1 MWQKG
6 EGRYGILFAHMRKWM
21 KEQKEEKQMT
31 LLEELKARGLVE
43 AVTDPEIEKLLETPQ
58 TVYCGFDPS
67 AASLQAGNLVSIM
80 VLRRFQQ
87 AGHKVI
93 ALVGGATGLIGDPSG
108 KSAERNMLTVEQVE
122 ENKKGIR
129 ENLSRILDFDGPNAA
144 ILVDNYDWYK
154 GTSAIEFLRDIAIN
168 FRVPGTSAIEFLRDI
183 AINFRVPQMLAK
195 ESVKKRLE
203 ASEGALTFTEFS
215 YQILQGNDFLH
226 LFDTFG
232 CAIEVGG
239 ADQWGNI
246 TAGTDLVH
254 RMRGKTAYGL
264 TFPLLLDSTGKKF
277 GKSEGNAL
285 FLNGQ
290 MTSVY
295 DWYADVIRYLKV
307 FSLRPL
313 DEIAALEA
321 QMKANPEARIP
332 QKALAEEITRLVH
345 GEEGLKTA
353 LGATQTLFGGSVEGK
368 SADELE
374 TIFKDVKSA
383 ELAKADCVG
392 KTVFMVAADAGM
404 FNSRGDARRMAQQGG
419 LSLNGAKIDANRAFE
434 EADFVDGRVAVLRSG
449 KKNHFLL
456 KVR

>member
-1 MWQKG
+1 
-6 EGRYGILFAHMRKWM
+6 
-21 KEQKEEKQMT
+21 MT
-31 LLEELKARGLVE
+31 LFEELSARGLVE
-43 AVTDPEIEKLLETPQ
+43 ATTAPEIEKLLETPQ

-80 VLRRFQQ
+80 MLRRLQL

-108 KSAERNMLTVEQVE
+108 KSAERNMLTVEKVD

-129 ENLSRILDFDGPNAA
+129 ENLSRILDFNGPNAA
-144 ILVDNYDWYK
+144 VMVDNYEWYS
-154 GTSAIEFLRDIAIN
+154 GLSAIAFLRDIA
-168 FRVPGTSAIEFLRDI
+168 V
-183 AINFRVPQMLAK
+183 NFRVPQMLAK

-203 ASEGALTFTEFS
+203 ASDGALTFTEFS

-226 LFDTFG
+226 LFDKYG
-232 CAIEVGG
+232 CTMEVGG

-264 TFPLLLDSTGKKF
+264 TFPLLLDATGKKF

-285 FLNGQ
+285 FMDAS

-295 DWYADVIRYLKV
+295 DWYQYFLRAADADVIRYLKV
-307 FSLRPL
+307 FSLKSL
-313 DEIAALEA
+313 DEIAAFEE

-332 QKALAEEITRLVH
+332 QKALAEEITLLVH
-345 GEEGLKTA
+345 GEAGLKTA
-353 LGATQTLFGGSVEGK
+353 QGATQTLFGGSVEGK
-368 SADELE
+368 TAEELE

-383 ELAKADCVG
+383 EMPKAECVG
-392 KTVFMVAADAGM
+392 QPVFMIAAKAGM
-404 FNSRGDARRMAQQGG
+404 FKSNGEARRMAQQGG
-419 LSLNGAKIDANRAFE
+419 LSLNGNKVDDKRV
-434 EADFVDGRVAVLRSG
+434 FVDGDLVGGRVSVFRSG

-456 KVR
+456 KVAQS

>member
-1 MWQKG
+1 MS
-6 EGRYGILFAHMRKWM
+6 LF
-21 KEQKEEKQMT
+21 KELVE
-31 LLEELKARGLVE
+31 RGLVE
-43 AVTDPEIEKLLETPQ
+43 AVSDPEIEKMLETPQ

-67 AASLQAGNLVSIM
+67 ANSLQAGNLVSIM
-80 VLRRFQQ
+80 MLRRLQL

-108 KSAERNMLTVEQVE
+108 KSAERNMLTLEQVA

-144 ILVDNYDWYK
+144 IMVDNYDWYS
-154 GTSAIEFLRDIAIN
+154 GLSAIAFLRD
-168 FRVPGTSAIEFLRDI
+168 V

-226 LFDTFG
+226 LFDTYG
-232 CAIEVGG
+232 CTMEVGG

-254 RMRGKTAYGL
+254 KMRGKTAYGL
-264 TFPLLLDSTGKKF
+264 TFPLLLDGSGKKF
-277 GKSEGNAL
+277 GKSEGNAM
-285 FLNGQ
+285 F
-290 MTSVY
+290 MSAEKTSVY
-295 DWYADVIRYLKV
+295 DWYQFFLRSADEDVIRYLKV

-313 DEIAALEA
+313 SEIAELEA

-332 QKALAEEITRLVH
+332 QKALAEELTRLVH
-345 GEEGLKTA
+345 GEEGVKTA
-353 LGATQTLFGGSVEGK
+353 LGATQTLFGGDITGK

-383 ELAKADCVG
+383 ELAKEDIVG
-392 KTVFMVAADAGM
+392 KPAFMVAAQAGM
-404 FNSRGDARRMAQQGG
+404 FKSNGEARRMAQQGG
-419 LSLNGAKIDANRAFE
+419 LSLNSAKCGVDRMMG
-434 EADFVDGRVAVLRSG
+434 EADLVDGRLAVLRSG
-449 KKNHFLL
+449 KKNFFLL
-456 KVR
+456 RVK

>member
-1 MWQKG
+1 
-6 EGRYGILFAHMRKWM
+6 M
-21 KEQKEEKQMT
+21 K
-31 LLEELKARGLVE
+31 LIEELRARGLVE
-43 AVTDPEIEKLLETPQ
+43 ALTDPEIEKALENPV

-67 AASLQAGNLVSIM
+67 ARSLQAGNLVSIM

-108 KSAERNMLTVEQVE
+108 KSAERNMLTVEQVA
-122 ENKKGIR
+122 ENKRGIR

-144 ILVDNYDWYK
+144 IMVDNYDWYK
-154 GTSAIEFLRDIAIN
+154 A
-168 FRVPGTSAIEFLRDI
+168 TSAIEFLRDI

-226 LFDTFG
+226 LFDNYG
-232 CAIEVGG
+232 CRLEIGG

-264 TFPLLLDSTGKKF
+264 TFPLLLDSAGRKF

-285 FLNGQ
+285 FMDGG
-290 MTSVY
+290 MTSVF
-295 DWYADVIRYLKV
+295 DWYQYFLRSADEDAIRYLKV
-307 FSLRPL
+307 FSMKSLE
-313 DEIAALEA
+313 EIAGLEA
-321 QMKANPEARIP
+321 KMRENPEARIP
-332 QKALAEEITRLVH
+332 QKALAEELTLLVH
-345 GEEGLKTA
+345 GEEGLKKAREATA
-353 LGATQTLFGGSVEGK
+353 ALFGGGKSADAAPK

-374 TIFKDVKSA
+374 RIFADVPSA
-383 ELAKADCVG
+383 ELAREEVVG
-392 KTVFMVAADAGM
+392 RSVFAVAAAAGM
-404 FNSRGDARRMAQQGG
+404 FKSNGEARRMAVQGG
-419 LSLNGAKIDANRAFE
+419 LSLNDAKVDDKRTFAEDDI
-434 EADFVDGRVAVLRSG
+434 VDGKVALLRSG
-449 KKNHFLL
+449 KRNHFLL
-456 KVR
+456 KIK

>member
-1 MWQKG
+1 
-6 EGRYGILFAHMRKWM
+6 
-21 KEQKEEKQMT
+21 MT

-122 ENKKGIR
+122 ANKKGIR
-129 ENLSRILDFDGPNAA
+129 ENLARILDFDGPNAA

-154 GTSAIEFLRDIAIN
+154 
-168 FRVPGTSAIEFLRDI
+168 GTSAIEFLRDI

-226 LFDTFG
+226 LFDNFG
-232 CAIEVGG
+232 CSIEVGG

-254 RMRGKTAYGL
+254 RMRGTTAYGL

-285 FLNGQ
+285 FLDAN

-295 DWYADVIRYLKV
+295 DWYQYFLRAADADVIRYLKV

-345 GEEGLKTA
+345 GEAGLKTA

-392 KTVFMVAADAGM
+392 KPVFMVAADAGM

-419 LSLNGAKIDANRAFE
+419 LSLNGAKIDANCAFAD
-434 EADFVDGRVAVLRSG
+434 ADFVDGRVAVLRSG

-456 KVR
+456 RVH

>member
-1 MWQKG
+1 
-6 EGRYGILFAHMRKWM
+6 
-21 KEQKEEKQMT
+21 MT
-31 LLEELKARGLVE
+31 LFEELAARGLVE
-43 AVTDPEIEKLLETPQ
+43 ATTSPEIEKLLENPQ

-80 VLRRFQQ
+80 MLRRLQL
-87 AGHKVI
+87 AGHRVI

-108 KSAERNMLTVEQVE
+108 KSAERNMLTVEKVE

-144 ILVDNYDWYK
+144 VMVDNYEWYS
-154 GTSAIEFLRDIAIN
+154 GLSAIAFLRDIA
-168 FRVPGTSAIEFLRDI
+168 V
-183 AINFRVPQMLAK
+183 NFRVPQMLAK

-203 ASEGALTFTEFS
+203 ASDGALTFTEFS

-226 LFDTFG
+226 LYDKYG
-232 CAIEVGG
+232 CTMEVGG

-264 TFPLLLDSTGKKF
+264 TFPLLLDATGKKF

-285 FLNGQ
+285 FMDAS

-295 DWYADVIRYLKV
+295 DWYQYFLRAADADVIRYLKV
-307 FSLRPL
+307 FSLKSL
-313 DEIAALEA
+313 DEIAALEE

-332 QKALAEEITRLVH
+332 QKALAEEITLLVH
-345 GEEGLKTA
+345 GEAGLKTA
-353 LGATQTLFGGSVEGK
+353 QGATQTLFGGSVEGK
-368 SADELE
+368 TAEELE

-383 ELAKADCVG
+383 EVAKAECVG
-392 KTVFMVAADAGM
+392 IPVFMIAAKAGM
-404 FNSRGDARRMAQQGG
+404 LKSNGEARRMAQQGG
-419 LSLNGAKIDANRAFE
+419 LSLNGSK
-434 EADFVDGRVAVLRSG
+434 VDDKRTLAEDDLVGGRVAVLRSG

-456 KVR
+456 KVS

>member
-1 MWQKG
+1 
-6 EGRYGILFAHMRKWM
+6 
-21 KEQKEEKQMT
+21 MT
-31 LLEELKARGLVE
+31 LFEELAARGLVE
-43 AVTDPEIEKLLETPQ
+43 ATTSPEIEKLLENPQ

-80 VLRRFQQ
+80 MLRRLQL
-87 AGHKVI
+87 AGHRVI

-108 KSAERNMLTVEQVE
+108 KSAERNMLTVEKVE

-144 ILVDNYDWYK
+144 VMVDNYEWYS
-154 GTSAIEFLRDIAIN
+154 GLSAIAFLRDIA
-168 FRVPGTSAIEFLRDI
+168 V
-183 AINFRVPQMLAK
+183 NFRVPQMLAK

-203 ASEGALTFTEFS
+203 ASDGALTFTEFS

-226 LFDTFG
+226 LYDKYG
-232 CAIEVGG
+232 CTMEVGG

-264 TFPLLLDSTGKKF
+264 TFPLLLDATGKKF

-285 FLNGQ
+285 FMDAS

-295 DWYADVIRYLKV
+295 DWYQYFLRAADADVIRYLKV
-307 FSLRPL
+307 FSLKSL
-313 DEIAALEA
+313 DEIAALEE

-332 QKALAEEITRLVH
+332 QKALAEEITLLVH
-345 GEEGLKTA
+345 GEAGLKTA
-353 LGATQTLFGGSVEGK
+353 QGATQTLFGGSVEGK
-368 SADELE
+368 TAEELE

-383 ELAKADCVG
+383 EVAKAECVG
-392 KTVFMVAADAGM
+392 MPVFMIAAKAGM
-404 FNSRGDARRMAQQGG
+404 FKSNGEARRMAQQGG
-419 LSLNGAKIDANRAFE
+419 LSLNGSKVDDKRALAE
-434 EADFVDGRVAVLRSG
+434 DDLAGGRVAVLRSG

-456 KVR
+456 KVSQS

>member
-1 MWQKG
+1 
-6 EGRYGILFAHMRKWM
+6 M
-21 KEQKEEKQMT
+21 K
-31 LLEELKARGLVE
+31 LLEELKERGLVE
-43 AVTDPEIEKLLETPQ
+43 ALTDPEIEKALEKPM

-67 AASLQAGNLVSIM
+67 ARSLQAGNLVSIM
-80 VLRRFQQ
+80 VLKRFQM

-154 GTSAIEFLRDIAIN
+154 
-168 FRVPGTSAIEFLRDI
+168 GTSAIEFLRDI

-295 DWYADVIRYLKV
+295 DWYQYFLRAADADVIRYLKV
-307 FSLRPL
+307 FSMRPL
-313 DEIAALEA
+313 DEIAELER
-321 QMKANPEARIP
+321 QMKANPEGRIP
-332 QKALAEEITRLVH
+332 QKALAEELTRLVH

-392 KTVFMVAADAGM
+392 KPVFMVAADAGM

-456 KVR
+456 KVY

>member
-1 MWQKG
+1 
-6 EGRYGILFAHMRKWM
+6 M
-21 KEQKEEKQMT
+21 K
-31 LLEELKARGLVE
+31 LLEELKERGLVE
-43 AVTDPEIEKLLETPQ
+43 ALTDPEIEKALEKPM

-67 AASLQAGNLVSIM
+67 ARSLQAGNLVSIM
-80 VLRRFQQ
+80 VLKRFQM

-144 ILVDNYDWYK
+144 MLVDNYDWYK
-154 GTSAIEFLRDIAIN
+154 
-168 FRVPGTSAIEFLRDI
+168 GTSAIEFLRDI

-226 LFDTFG
+226 LYDNFG
-232 CAIEVGG
+232 CQMEVGG

-264 TFPLLLDSTGKKF
+264 TFPLLLDSAGRKF

-285 FLNGQ
+285 FMDAS

-295 DWYADVIRYLKV
+295 DWYQYFLRAADADVIRYLKV
-307 FSLRPL
+307 FSLRS
-313 DEIAALEA
+313 LEDISDLER
-321 QMKANPEARIP
+321 QMKEKPEARIP
-332 QKALAEEITRLVH
+332 QKALAEELTRLVH
-345 GEEGLKTA
+345 GEAGLKTA
-353 LGATQTLFGGSVEGK
+353 LGATQTLFGGDVGGK

-383 ELAKADCVG
+383 ELAKDAVLG
-392 KTVFMVAADAGM
+392 QPVFIVAAAAGM
-404 FNSRGDARRMAQQGG
+404 FKSNGEARRMAQQGG
-419 LSLNGAKIDANRAFE
+419 LSVNGAKVDDKRVFE
-434 EADFVDGRVAVLRSG
+434 ESDLVDGRVAVIKQG
-449 KKNHFLL
+449 KKNNFLL
-456 KVR
+456 KVVK

>member
-1 MWQKG
+1 
-6 EGRYGILFAHMRKWM
+6 M
-21 KEQKEEKQMT
+21 K

-43 AVTDPEIEKLLETPQ
+43 ALTDPGIEKALESPM

-67 AASLQAGNLVSIM
+67 ARSLQAGNLVSIM

-108 KSAERNMLTVEQVE
+108 KSAERNMLTVGQVE

-144 ILVDNYDWYK
+144 ILVDNYDWY
-154 GTSAIEFLRDIAIN
+154 R
-168 FRVPGTSAIEFLRDI
+168 GTSAIEFLRDI

-226 LFDTFG
+226 LYDNYG
-232 CAIEVGG
+232 CTLEVGG

-254 RMRGKTAYGL
+254 RMRGKTAFGL
-264 TFPLLLDSTGKKF
+264 TFPLLLDSSGKKF

-285 FLNGQ
+285 FLNGE

-295 DWYADVIRYLKV
+295 DWYQYFLRSADADVIRYLKV
-307 FSLRPL
+307 FSMKSL
-313 DEIAALEA
+313 DEIAELEKE
-321 QMKANPEARIP
+321 MKARPEARIP
-332 QKALAEEITRLVH
+332 QKALAEELTRLVH
-345 GEEGLKTA
+345 GEAGLKTA
-353 LGATQTLFGGSVEGK
+353 LGATETLFGGSVEGK

-374 TIFKDVKSA
+374 SVFKDVKSA
-383 ELAKADCVG
+383 SLPKSEIVG
-392 KTVFMVAADAGM
+392 RSVYMVAAQAGM
-404 FNSRGDARRMAQQGG
+404 FRSNGEARRMAAQGG
-419 LSLNGAKIDANRAFE
+419 LSLNGARADDRRVFAE
-434 EADFVDGRVAVLRSG
+434 TDLVDGRVAVLRQG
-449 KKNHFLL
+449 KRNNFLL
-456 KVR
+456 KAV

>member
-1 MWQKG
+1 
-6 EGRYGILFAHMRKWM
+6 
-21 KEQKEEKQMT
+21 MT
-31 LLEELKARGLVE
+31 LFEELAARGLVE
-43 AVTDPEIEKLLETPQ
+43 ATTAPEIEKLLETPQ

-80 VLRRFQQ
+80 MLRRLQL

-108 KSAERNMLTVEQVE
+108 KSAERNMLTVEKVE

-144 ILVDNYDWYK
+144 VMVDNYEWYS
-154 GTSAIEFLRDIAIN
+154 GLSAIAFLRDIA
-168 FRVPGTSAIEFLRDI
+168 V
-183 AINFRVPQMLAK
+183 NFRVPQMLAK

-203 ASEGALTFTEFS
+203 ASDGALTFTEFS

-226 LFDTFG
+226 LYDKYG
-232 CAIEVGG
+232 CTMEVGG

-264 TFPLLLDSTGKKF
+264 TFPLLLDATGKKF

-285 FLNGQ
+285 FMDAS

-295 DWYADVIRYLKV
+295 DWYQYFLRAADADVIRYLKV
-307 FSLRPL
+307 FSLKSL
-313 DEIAALEA
+313 EEIAALEE

-332 QKALAEEITRLVH
+332 QKALAEEITLLVH
-345 GEEGLKTA
+345 GEAGLKTA
-353 LGATQTLFGGSVEGK
+353 QGATQTLFGGSIEGK
-368 SADELE
+368 TADELE

-383 ELAKADCVG
+383 EVAKAECVG
-392 KTVFMVAADAGM
+392 QPVFMIAAKAGM
-404 FNSRGDARRMAQQGG
+404 FKSNGEARRMAQQGG
-419 LSLNGAKIDANRAFE
+419 LSLNGAKVDDKRVFE
-434 EADFVDGRVAVLRSG
+434 DGDLVGGRVAVLRSG

-456 KVR
+456 KVSQS

>member
-1 MWQKG
+1 
-6 EGRYGILFAHMRKWM
+6 
-21 KEQKEEKQMT
+21 MT
-31 LLEELKARGLVE
+31 LFEELAARGLVE
-43 AVTDPEIEKLLETPQ
+43 ATTSPEIEKLLENPQ

-80 VLRRFQQ
+80 MLRRLQL
-87 AGHKVI
+87 AGHRVI

-108 KSAERNMLTVEQVE
+108 KSAERNMLTVENVE

-144 ILVDNYDWYK
+144 VMVDNYEWYS
-154 GTSAIEFLRDIAIN
+154 GLSAIAFLRDIA
-168 FRVPGTSAIEFLRDI
+168 V
-183 AINFRVPQMLAK
+183 NFRVPQMLAK

-203 ASEGALTFTEFS
+203 ASDGALTFTEFS

-226 LFDTFG
+226 LYDKYG
-232 CAIEVGG
+232 CTMEVGG

-264 TFPLLLDSTGKKF
+264 TFPLLLDATGKKF

-285 FLNGQ
+285 FMDAS

-295 DWYADVIRYLKV
+295 DWYQYFLRAADADVIRYLKV
-307 FSLRPL
+307 FSLKSL
-313 DEIAALEA
+313 DEIAALEE

-332 QKALAEEITRLVH
+332 QKALAEEITLLVH
-345 GEEGLKTA
+345 GEAGLKTA
-353 LGATQTLFGGSVEGK
+353 QGATQTLFGGSVEGK
-368 SADELE
+368 TAEELE

-383 ELAKADCVG
+383 EVAKAECVG
-392 KTVFMVAADAGM
+392 IPVFMIAAKAGM
-404 FNSRGDARRMAQQGG
+404 LKSNGEARRMAQQGG
-419 LSLNGAKIDANRAFE
+419 LSLNGSK
-434 EADFVDGRVAVLRSG
+434 VDDKRTLTEDDLVGGRVAVLRSG

-456 KVR
+456 KVSQS

>member
-1 MWQKG
+1 
-6 EGRYGILFAHMRKWM
+6 
-21 KEQKEEKQMT
+21 MT
-31 LLEELKARGLVE
+31 LFEELSARGLVE
-43 AVTDPEIEKLLETPQ
+43 AVTAPEIEKLLETPQ

-80 VLRRFQQ
+80 MLRRLQL

-108 KSAERNMLTVEQVE
+108 KSAERNMLTVEKVE

-129 ENLSRILDFDGPNAA
+129 ENLSRILDFEGPNAA
-144 ILVDNYDWYK
+144 VMVDNYEWYS
-154 GTSAIEFLRDIAIN
+154 GLSAIAFLRDIA
-168 FRVPGTSAIEFLRDI
+168 V
-183 AINFRVPQMLAK
+183 NFRVPQMLAK

-203 ASEGALTFTEFS
+203 ASDGALTFTEFS

-226 LFDTFG
+226 LYDKYG
-232 CAIEVGG
+232 CTMEVGG

-264 TFPLLLDSTGKKF
+264 TFPLLLDATGKKF

-285 FLNGQ
+285 FMDAS

-295 DWYADVIRYLKV
+295 DWYQYFLRAADADVIRYLKV
-307 FSLRPL
+307 FSLKSL
-313 DEIAALEA
+313 EEIAALEE

-332 QKALAEEITRLVH
+332 QKALAEEITLLVH
-345 GEEGLKTA
+345 GEAGLKTA
-353 LGATQTLFGGSVEGK
+353 QGATQTLFGGSIEGK
-368 SADELE
+368 TADELE

-383 ELAKADCVG
+383 EVAKSECVG
-392 KTVFMVAADAGM
+392 QPVFMIAAKAGM
-404 FNSRGDARRMAQQGG
+404 FKSNGEARRMAQQGG
-419 LSLNGAKIDANRAFE
+419 LSLNGAKVDDKRVFE
-434 EADFVDGRVAVLRSG
+434 EGDLVGGRVAVLRSG

-456 KVR
+456 KVSQS

>member
-1 MWQKG
+1 
-6 EGRYGILFAHMRKWM
+6 M
-21 KEQKEEKQMT
+21 K
-31 LLEELKARGLVE
+31 LIEELKERGLVDSL
-43 AVTDPEIEKLLETPQ
+43 TDPAIAEALEKPVTL
-58 TVYCGFDPS
+58 YCGFDPS
-67 AASLQAGNLVSIM
+67 AKSLQAGNLVSIM
-80 VLRRFQQ
+80 VLKRFQA

-108 KSAERNMLTVEQVE
+108 KSAERNMLTVEQVA

-129 ENLSRILDFDGPNAA
+129 ENLSRILDFEGPNAA
-144 ILVDNYDWYK
+144 TMVDNYDWY
-154 GTSAIEFLRDIAIN
+154 S
-168 FRVPGTSAIEFLRDI
+168 GTSAIEFLRDI

-226 LFDTFG
+226 LFDNFG
-232 CAIEVGG
+232 CSLEVGG

-264 TFPLLLDSTGKKF
+264 TFPLLLDSSGKKF

-285 FLNGQ
+285 FMDES

-295 DWYADVIRYLKV
+295 DWYQYFLRSADADVIRYLKV
-307 FSLRPL
+307 FSMRPL
-313 DEIAALEA
+313 EEIAELER

-332 QKALAEEITRLVH
+332 QKALAEELTRLVH
-345 GEEGLKTA
+345 GEDGLKKA
-353 LGATQTLFGGSVEGK
+353 LGATETLFGGDVSGK

-383 ELAKADCVG
+383 ELAKGEIVG
-392 KTVFMVAADAGM
+392 KPVFAVAAAAGM
-404 FNSRGDARRMAQQGG
+404 FKSNGEARRMAAQGG
-419 LSLNGAKIDANRAFE
+419 LSLNGAKVDEKRIFGED
-434 EADFVDGRVAVLRSG
+434 DLIDGRVVLLKQG
-449 KKNHFLL
+449 KKNNFLL
-456 KVR
+456 KVAN

>member
-1 MWQKG
+1 
-6 EGRYGILFAHMRKWM
+6 
-21 KEQKEEKQMT
+21 MT
-31 LLEELKARGLVE
+31 LFEELSARGLVE
-43 AVTDPEIEKLLETPQ
+43 ATTAPEIEKLLETPQ

-80 VLRRFQQ
+80 MLRRLQL

-108 KSAERNMLTVEQVE
+108 KSAERNMLTVEKVE

-144 ILVDNYDWYK
+144 IMVDNYEWYS
-154 GTSAIEFLRDIAIN
+154 GLSAIAFLRDIA
-168 FRVPGTSAIEFLRDI
+168 V
-183 AINFRVPQMLAK
+183 NFRVPQMLAK

-203 ASEGALTFTEFS
+203 ASDGALTFTEFS

-226 LFDTFG
+226 LFDKYG
-232 CAIEVGG
+232 CTMEVGG

-264 TFPLLLDSTGKKF
+264 TFPLLLDATGKKF

-285 FLNGQ
+285 FMDAS

-295 DWYADVIRYLKV
+295 DWYQYFLRAADADVIRYLKV
-307 FSLRPL
+307 FSLKSL
-313 DEIAALEA
+313 DEIAALEE

-332 QKALAEEITRLVH
+332 QKALAEEITLLVH
-345 GEEGLKTA
+345 GEAGLKTA
-353 LGATQTLFGGSVEGK
+353 QGATQTLFGGSVEGK
-368 SADELE
+368 TAEELE

-383 ELAKADCVG
+383 EMPKAECVG
-392 KTVFMVAADAGM
+392 QPVFMIAAKAGM
-404 FNSRGDARRMAQQGG
+404 FKSNGEARRMAQQGG
-419 LSLNGAKIDANRAFE
+419 LSLNGNKVDDKRVF
-434 EADFVDGRVAVLRSG
+434 ADEDLVGGRVAVLRSG

-456 KVR
+456 KVAQS

>member
-1 MWQKG
+1 
-6 EGRYGILFAHMRKWM
+6 M
-21 KEQKEEKQMT
+21 K
-31 LLEELKARGLVE
+31 LLEELRLRGLVE
-43 AVTDPEIEKLLETPQ
+43 SLTDEAIAAAMERPM

-67 AASLQAGNLVSIM
+67 ARSLQAGNLVSIM
-80 VLRRFQQ
+80 VLRRFQD

-108 KSAERNMLTVEQVE
+108 KSQERNMLTLAEVER
-122 ENKKGIR
+122 NKAGIR
-129 ENLSRILDFDGPNAA
+129 ENLGRILRFDGPNAA
-144 ILVDNYDWYK
+144 IMVDNYDWYK
-154 GTSAIEFLRDIAIN
+154 
-168 FRVPGTSAIEFLRDI
+168 GTSAIEFLRDI

-226 LFDTFG
+226 LYDNYG
-232 CAIEVGG
+232 CTMEVGG

-254 RMRGKTAYGL
+254 RMRGKSVYGL

-285 FLNGQ
+285 FLDGE

-295 DWYADVIRYLKV
+295 DWYQYFLRAADADVIRYLKV
-307 FSLRPL
+307 FSLKSL
-313 DEIAALEA
+313 DEIAELEA
-321 QMKANPEARIP
+321 QMRSRPEARIP
-332 QKALAEEITRLVH
+332 QKALAEELTRLVH
-345 GEEGLKTA
+345 GEEGLRKA
-353 LGATQTLFGGSVEGK
+353 QGATATLFGGDIAGK

-383 ELAKADCVG
+383 VRPEAEVFG
-392 KTVFMVAADAGM
+392 KPVFMVAAAAGM
-404 FNSRGDARRMAQQGG
+404 FASNGEARRMAQQGG
-419 LSLNGAKIDANRAFE
+419 LSLNGAKVDLSRTLTA
-434 EADFVDGRVAVLRSG
+434 ADLVDGRLAVLKSG
-449 KKNHFLL
+449 KKNFFLL
-456 KVR
+456 KVK